1 MAPTTLQAAATY
13 LRARGWFADQPAS
26 LQQLILRSAKLLNV
40 AAGKIVYRQGDPPS
54 GLFGIC
60 SGRLKFS
67 YTHRSGKEI
76 IAGFGSSGQ
85 WFGEVSMIDA
95 LPRHNTVT
103 AVSSTTLVQIPQKQF
118 DEIVT
123 KEPKVVR
130 NFSTLLC
137 SNFRFNLF
145 FHDDVLMQPPLIRLA
160 NLLSLLV
167 QVDFKQGHRKDIV
180 LEISQGQLASMI
192 GLSRQ
197 TTNRLLQH
205 LKEKNLIEL
214 QYGAIIVLDVP
225 GLSKTS

>member
-1 MAPTTLQAAATY
+1 M
-13 LRARGWFADQPAS
+13 
-26 LQQLILRSAKLLNV
+26 
-40 AAGKIVYRQGDPPS
+40 
-54 GLFGIC
+54 
-60 SGRLKFS
+60 
-67 YTHRSGKEI
+67 
-76 IAGFGSSGQ
+76 
-85 WFGEVSMIDA
+85 
-95 LPRHNTVT
+95 T

-137 SNFRFNLF
+137 SNFRFNSF

-167 QVDFKQGHRKDIV
+167 QVDFKQGHKKDIV